1 METKEQEYPWPIVHL
16 NGTSKKM
23 LLDGNKGIIRAIHK
37 LKEAIQ
43 NCQFHPRDYYV
54 HPLED
59 TVIGGAYG
67 LALEERQKH
76 LKNLLAFREYIEEH
90 INHISNQ

>member
-1 METKEQEYPWPIVHL
+1 MTQTEEYPLPTVHL
-16 NGTSKKM
+16 NGTSKEM
-23 LLDGNKGIIRAIHK
+23 LLEGNEGIIRAIHT

-43 NCQFHPRDYYV
+43 NCQFHGRDYYV

-67 LALEERQKH
+67 LAAAERQKH
-76 LKNLLAFREYIEEH
+76 LQALADFEAYILKH
-90 INHISNQ
+90 YDHISNQ